1 MENSSVAARRSTI
14 SEWTAALAESTGSP
28 GGGAASGVML
38 AIAYSLTS
46 MVAGYT
52 SVSSELADQLS
63 ALRARAAAGRE
74 TALRLADSDAS
85 ASESFGSA
93 FRLQP
98 HEGRADAIR
107 EASVQAAHAS
117 ADLGRQGAAAV

>member
-1 MENSSVAARRSTI
+1 MPDDSASARASTVDQ
-14 SEWTAALAESTGSP
+14 WTAALAESTGSP

-52 SVSSELADQLS
+52 SVSDSLADELS
-63 ALRARAAAGRE
+63 ALRARATAGRK
-74 TALRLADSDAS
+74 TALLLADSDAA

-93 FRLQP
+93 FRLKP
-98 HEGRADAIR
+98 HEGRADAI
-107 EASVQAAHAS
+107 
-117 ADLGRQGAAAV
+117 